1 MKIEKIKFGWLCE
14 FATFS
19 IFAFSLTDLLQELKE
34 RFNIIVPL
42 FEFKNLN

>member
-1 MKIEKIKFGWLCE
+1 MKIEKIKCGWLCE

-19 IFAFSLTDLLQELKE
+19 IFAFSLSDLLRELKE
-34 RFNIIVPL
+34 CFNISVAL